1 MHVGASPHD
10 DTRAHVADH
19 AGCEDGAIDDSQD
32 RRLDWRSEAQSEV
45 SLEVRWHVEVRGRVE
60 WRHVV
65 SFRDWRHRCASPEV
79 CNRKLVVAK
88 DELIWWRMGPRSRP
102 VVSQQSKARLKDCRD
117 RSP

>member
-45 SLEVRWHVEVRGRVE
+45 SLEVR
-60 WRHVV
+60 
-65 SFRDWRHRCASPEV
+65 
-79 CNRKLVVAK
+79 
-88 DELIWWRMGPRSRP
+88 
-102 VVSQQSKARLKDCRD
+102 
-117 RSP
+117 